1 VDKDAGR
8 VNWDGE
14 RGDRTGLVV
23 PVRGWD
29 EYLELGTT
37 EIREYGVRSI
47 QVMRRMRAMLME
59 LHDEVLP
66 ENRPSVEAELARLD
80 ATVLRAFGESVDLDR
95 AGASDAQGIG
105 GRSTPLRLS
114 PDSPERG
121 DDRLGRP
128 S

>member
-1 VDKDAGR
+1 M
-8 VNWDGE
+8 
-14 RGDRTGLVV
+14 
-23 PVRGWD
+23 RGWD

-47 QVMRRMRAMLME
+47 QVMRRMRAMLIE

-80 ATVLRAFGESVDLDR
+80 ATVLRAFGDSVDLDR